1 MNKKVKKILLIY
13 ENHVYAKCSYVYSC
27 HTYIIWYTYIL
38 HTHTIRVHFFSQYNE
53 RMIIY
58 IYIYCIY
65 VCIVQCILFLP
76 YSIWNKSCLLFDDF
90 WKYLKRH
97 PPTILLFLRLVW
109 RSGCILNYMSEI
121 HGLRINLQTLT
132 YSFTIVIICRI
143 I

>member
-1 MNKKVKKILLIY
+1 MNKKVQKTLLIY

-27 HTYIIWYTYIL
+27 HISYDIHTYYIHVQYACTFFLSIMKGWLCTYTYI
-38 HTHTIRVHFFSQYNE
+38 V
-53 RMIIY
+53 
-58 IYIYCIY
+58 Y

-76 YSIWNKSCLLFDDF
+76 YYIWNKSCLLFDDF

-109 RSGCILNYMSEI
+109 RSGCILNFMSEI

-132 YSFTIVIICRI
+132 YSFTIIIICKI